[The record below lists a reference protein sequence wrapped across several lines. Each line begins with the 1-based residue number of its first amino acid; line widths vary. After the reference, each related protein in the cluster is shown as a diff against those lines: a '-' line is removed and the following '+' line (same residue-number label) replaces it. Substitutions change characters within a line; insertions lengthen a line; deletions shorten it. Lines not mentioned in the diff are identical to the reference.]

1 MYTDL
6 LLKQKSESIIEFKEE
21 RDREI
26 CNILS
31 LMLEICPK
39 IKWGNF
45 SVWSEVIILGINLS
59 GICIKIP

>member
-6 LLKQKSESIIEFKEE
+6 LLKQKSESVIEFKEE

-39 IKWGNF
+39 IRWEIFLFGQKLP
-45 SVWSEVIILGINLS
+45 SL
-59 GICIKIP
+59 